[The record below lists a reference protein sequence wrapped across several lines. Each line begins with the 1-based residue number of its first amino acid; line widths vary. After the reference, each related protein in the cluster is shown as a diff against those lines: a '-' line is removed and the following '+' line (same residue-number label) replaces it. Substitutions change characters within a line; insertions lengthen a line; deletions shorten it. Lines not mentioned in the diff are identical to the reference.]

1 MKTTIMDLESKI
13 HKEIDLVQEI
23 IKRQSQNSFQ
33 IKSWLIAIL
42 TAIIVIGKDSILMNQ
57 STKINAI
64 ALNVFLFLP
73 IFCFWYLDA
82 FFLSKER
89 LYREVYKWIIRYR
102 RTNPELY
109 LYDLNTFEREIGE
122 VKEKLDLEKNKTN
135 SLIFNPNIMTFY
147 MIPTIFVIGILIW
160 NLFLL

>member
-1 MKTTIMDLESKI
+1 MDLESKI

-33 IKSWLIAIL
+33 IKSWLMAIL

-89 LYREVYKWIIRYR
+89 LYREVYKWIIRHR

>member
-1 MKTTIMDLESKI
+1 MDLESKI

-33 IKSWLIAIL
+33 IKSWLMAIL

-57 STKINAI
+57 SIKINAI
-64 ALNVFLFLP
+64 ALNLFLFLP

-89 LYREVYKWIIRYR
+89 LYREVYKWIIRHR

-135 SLIFNPNIMTFY
+135 SLIFNPTIMTFY

-160 NLFLL
+160 NLILL